1 MTRLEND
8 KFLEELKILFQKPK
22 VGGSQA
28 VSITMKHYD
37 GRTKPIPS
45 KPSDKSKIPDEK
57 LCLFRA
63 QCGSNKI
70 STVVSSKEVTKFQ
83 SAYCQILLSGTDK
96 LKKEK
101 KKTGKKNESI
111 A

>member
-1 MTRLEND
+1 M
-8 KFLEELKILFQKPK
+8 
-22 VGGSQA
+22 
-28 VSITMKHYD
+28 
-37 GRTKPIPS
+37 
-45 KPSDKSKIPDEK
+45 PDEK

-70 STVVSSKEVTKFQ
+70 STVVSCFDSFLVLDSSLQVAAKEVNKFQ
-83 SAYCQILLSGTDK
+83 SSYCQVLLSGTDK

-101 KKTGKKNESI
+101 KKAGKKNENI